1 MDWLDRQLAAGAPSG
16 HAKLSAG
23 TVGTLLYLHL
33 RRQPSP
39 RQMWAR
45 VVAPLLLAATTRG

>member
-1 MDWLDRQLAAGAPSG
+1 MDWLDRQLAAVAPRG
-16 HAKLSAG
+16 HAGLSDG

-39 RQMWAR
+39 RAMWAR
-45 VVAPLLLAATTRG
+45 VVAPLLLAAAARG